1 VSNALKFT
9 QQGSVVVR
17 IGRDGRQV
25 RVDVEDSGSGI
36 PREAQARI
44 FEMFERVE
52 TAQGPRLPGVG
63 LGLYI
68 VKSLVQMMGGS
79 VALSSEP
86 GRGSRFTVWLPIGA
100 G

>member
-1 VSNALKFT
+1 M
-9 QQGSVVVR
+9 R
-17 IGRDGRQV
+17 IRRDGREM
-25 RVDVEDSGSGI
+25 RFDVEDTGAGI

-52 TAQGPRLPGVG
+52 TAQGPRVAGVG

-86 GRGSRFTVWLPIGA
+86 GRGSRFTVWLPTGM
-100 G
+100 